1 MKVSNLLNINNFNI
15 IEWSSNFNLIN
26 FLKFSLILFLI
37 GFIIFQ
43 IVISRQIRSMEKVI
57 IQPMSSTILNFISFL
72 FIIMG
77 TLILLFIFYKV

>member
-43 IVISRQIRSMEKVI
+43 IVIARQIRSMEKVI

>member
-72 FIIMG
+72 FITMG
-77 TLILLFIFYKV
+77 VLILLFIFYKV